1 MQNSRIK
8 TFTICLPEQPKNR
21 LLHSEAEF
29 ASNLSFTYKIKHCLT
44 LSLILLFY
52 NITYPIQAAVNKNYC
67 FSFLINQSKVAVA
80 RYAEHLV
87 SALLKDTIAETLAIN
102 KYLLGDGGVW
112 SDIVGTPVVGV
123 TWLGNWVP
131 CDKLRFNWGVLL
143 LIPLIG
149 RPSAPIEKKFR
160 GVEIHSD
167 PEQSLS
173 HQVWMETIYAD
184 NLKKCKDCRKVQCK
198 MKSLPAYYKPSYLTH
213 SPILVQLEKGS
224 SQNFSLSH

>member
-1 MQNSRIK
+1 M
-8 TFTICLPEQPKNR
+8 
-21 LLHSEAEF
+21 
-29 ASNLSFTYKIKHCLT
+29 
-44 LSLILLFY
+44 
-52 NITYPIQAAVNKNYC
+52 
-67 FSFLINQSKVAVA
+67 A

-87 SALLKDTIAETLAIN
+87 SALPKDTIAETLAIN

-198 MKSLPAYYKPSYLTH
+198 MKSLLAYYKPSYLTH
-213 SPILVQLEKGS
+213 SPNSCQTWERLLTKFLFKS
-224 SQNFSLSH
+224 LTKFSFLWDVLWIEQGELWFCWRGRGNLHI

>member
-1 MQNSRIK
+1 MTYYMLIKSSIRFRQIHKYYTHEKALQLFSNEHFRPTTFVFLHGVWHHTNILTVQSNNS
-8 TFTICLPEQPKNR
+8 

-29 ASNLSFTYKIKHCLT
+29 ASNLSFTYKNKRLSYSKSLFFYSIISLT
-44 LSLILLFY
+44 
-52 NITYPIQAAVNKNYC
+52 QAVVHRNY
-67 FSFLINQSKVAVA
+67 FSSFLTYQTVKYEAK
-80 RYAEHLV
+80 YAEDLTR
-87 SALLKDTIAETLAIN
+87 ALQKDTIAETWAMD

-160 GVEIHSD
+160 GVE
-167 PEQSLS
+167 
-173 HQVWMETIYAD
+173 T
-184 NLKKCKDCRKVQCK
+184 
-198 MKSLPAYYKPSYLTH
+198 
-213 SPILVQLEKGS
+213 
-224 SQNFSLSH
+224 